1 MELIIDIYLSFQKFI
16 QKKKASKIVRL
27 LLVFFFFFANC
38 GGSTEKGIS

>member
-27 LLVFFFFFANC
+27 FLVFFFANC
-38 GGSTEKGIS
+38 GGSTEKGTS